1 MYPIGKIG
9 GVISAVLFYR
19 DEERRADWEAFERN
33 LALLKAAAVDG
44 VCVNGATGEYA
55 GAAPAE
61 RREAVARAR
70 RAMGGEVALISG
82 AGSTSLGETIEH
94 ARAAEA
100 EGADAHL
107 IPVPHFFP
115 YSQDDVREFYQR
127 AAAALDKPV
136 LIYNLPQFTGRV
148 ELPLAIELIRDETN
162 RIAGIK
168 DSSGSLDI
176 LAELTAG
183 GPKHAVRLVGND
195 AVAVEALER
204 GICQGMI
211 SGVAGVLPELNR
223 CVFDAWQ
230 DGDRTRFET
239 AGRLLAEFIEKI
251 DAWPVPW
258 GLKLAAEAR
267 GLGVASFALPLTAE
281 RRREAEAFR
290 RWFEPWWAD
299 AREALTPGSE
309 IKVVS

>member
-19 DEERRADWEAFERN
+19 DEKRRADWEAFERN
-33 LALLKAAAVDG
+33 LAVLKAAGVDG

-55 GAAPAE
+55 CATPAE
-61 RREAVARAR
+61 RREAVARAKR
-70 RAMGGEVALISG
+70 VMGGEIALISG
-82 AGSTSLGETIEH
+82 AGATSLDETVQH

-107 IPVPHFFP
+107 IPVPHFFA
-115 YSQDDVREFYQR
+115 YSQADVGEFYRR
-127 AAAALDKPV
+127 AAMALEKPV
-136 LIYNLPQFTGRV
+136 LIYNLPQFAGRV
-148 ELPLAIELIRDETN
+148 DLPLAIELIRDESN
-162 RIAGIK
+162 RISGIK

-183 GPKHAVRLVGND
+183 GPAGAVRLVGND
-195 AVAVEALER
+195 SVLAEALER
-204 GICQGMI
+204 RICQGMI

-230 DGDRTRFET
+230 VGDRSRFES
-239 AGRLLAEFIEKI
+239 AGRLLAQFIERI

-258 GLKLAAEAR
+258 GLKLAAEVR
-267 GLGVASFALPLTAE
+267 GLGKASFALPLTSERLRQAE
-281 RRREAEAFR
+281 EFR
-290 RWFEPWWAD
+290 RWFEPWWA
-299 AREALTPGSE
+299 AAVEAMAPLGREA
-309 IKVVS
+309 